1 MTRDELVE
9 KARGFL
15 FRRQAAYRRTFQG
28 PLADVVLRDLAKFCR
43 ANESTA
49 SADPYVASRL
59 DGRRECWLRIQNH
72 LNLTQER
79 LWDLHNRS
87 E

>member
-15 FRRQAAYRRTFQG
+15 FRRQQAYRATFRG
-28 PLADVVLRDLAKFCR
+28 PVADVILKDLAKFCR
-43 ANESTA
+43 AHESIFDENTHV
-49 SADPYVASRL
+49 VARL
-59 DGRRECWLRIQNH
+59 EGRRETWLRIQNH
-72 LNLTQER
+72 LNLTQEQ
-79 LWDLHNRS
+79 LWALHNRP